1 MILKRGFFLLNF
13 EKKIVMITLSKLK
26 SVAIEQGQRILKV
39 MQYGPKTAN
48 ECGPFGLDS
57 SPLENYTAIYAETAN
72 AGESL
77 IIGYIQ
83 KTQLANPGES
93 RLFSL
98 DSNGVLKAEIF
109 CKADGTII
117 LNGGLFNSVRYE
129 NLNSELQKLKT
140 DINTELLKVQTAITT
155 LGGTYA
161 NAPLNLDLTSA
172 KSDTIKIK

>member
-1 MILKRGFFLLNF
+1 
-13 EKKIVMITLSKLK
+13 MITLSKLK
-26 SVAIEQGQRILKV
+26 GVAIEQGQRILKV
-39 MQYGPKTAN
+39 LQYGPKTAN

-72 AGESL
+72 VGESL

-83 KTQLANPGES
+83 KKQLANPGES

-109 CKADGTII
+109 CKSDGTII
-117 LNGGLFNSVRYE
+117 LNGGGFNSVRYE
-129 NLNSELQKLKT
+129 NLNSELQQLKT
-140 DINTELLKVQTAITT
+140 DMNTELLKVQTAITT

-161 NAPLNLDLTSA
+161 NAPLNLDLTTA

>member
-1 MILKRGFFLLNF
+1 
-13 EKKIVMITLSKLK
+13 MITLSKLK

-39 MQYGPKTAN
+39 LQYGPKTAN

-72 AGESL
+72 VGESL

-83 KTQLANPGES
+83 KNQIAQQGEA

-98 DSNGVLKAEIF
+98 DSNGLLKAEIF

-117 LNGGLFNSVRYE
+117 LNGGVNSSIRYE
-129 NLNSELQKLKT
+129 PLNTELQKLKN
-140 DINTELLKVQTAITT
+140 DINSEFIKIQTGITGV
-155 LGGTYA
+155 GGVYVNT
-161 NAPLNLDLTSA
+161 PLNLDLTTA

>member
-1 MILKRGFFLLNF
+1 
-13 EKKIVMITLSKLK
+13 MITLSKLK

-57 SPLENYTAIYAETAN
+57 SPLPEYTAIYSETAN

-83 KTQLANPGES
+83 KNQIAQQGEA

-98 DSNGVLKAEIF
+98 DSKGLLKAEIF

-117 LNGGLFNSVRYE
+117 LNGGGFNAVRYE
-129 NLNSELQKLKT
+129 NLNSELQQLKT
-140 DINTELLKVQTAITT
+140 DMNTELLKVQTAITT

-161 NAPLNLDLTSA
+161 NVPLNLDLITA

>member
-1 MILKRGFFLLNF
+1 
-13 EKKIVMITLSKLK
+13 MITLSKLK
-26 SVAIEQGQRILKV
+26 SVSIEAKQRILKV
-39 MQYGPKTAN
+39 LQYGPKTAN
-48 ECGPFGLDS
+48 EVTPFGLDS

-83 KTQLANPGES
+83 KTQLAKQGEA

-98 DSNGVLKAEIF
+98 DSNGLLKAEIF

-117 LNGGLFNSVRYE
+117 LNGGGFNSVRYE
-129 NLNSELQKLKT
+129 NLNSELQQLKT

-161 NAPLNLDLTSA
+161 NAPLNLDLTTA